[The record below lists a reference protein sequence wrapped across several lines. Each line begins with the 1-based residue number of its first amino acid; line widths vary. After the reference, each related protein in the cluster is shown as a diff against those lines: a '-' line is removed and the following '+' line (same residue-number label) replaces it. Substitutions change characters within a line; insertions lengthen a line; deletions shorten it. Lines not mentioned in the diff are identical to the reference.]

1 VSHVELLGIISTGVL
16 FALLGPALVVAIVI
30 FWPLSTGESGL
41 ISGLTLGRETR
52 LLLITPLAGAL
63 GGYIH
68 SVTSYVAFLGNR
80 QLKRSWM
87 PWYLLRPMVGM
98 ALAMALYL
106 ALRGGLFASGS
117 DSTAVN
123 GYGVAAISAL
133 AGLFSKQAVDK
144 LREIAETVFKA
155 EQKSEAALGDRLG
168 ESSQG
173 QSGQQ
178 TDAGTR

>member
-1 VSHVELLGIISTGVL
+1 MGIIATGLL
-16 FALLGPALVVAIVI
+16 FAVLGPALVIAIII
-30 FWPLSTGESGL
+30 FWPSGAGDSGL
-41 ISGLTLGRETR
+41 LTGLTLSRETR
-52 LLLITPLAGAL
+52 LLLVTPLAGAL

-87 PWYLLRPMVGM
+87 AWYLLRPMIGM

-106 ALRGGLFASGS
+106 ALRGGLFATGS
-117 DSTAVN
+117 DSTAVT

-144 LREIAETVFKA
+144 LREIAETVFKSG
-155 EQKSEAALGDRLG
+155 QQNEAALSDRLG
-168 ESSQG
+168 QADASRSD
-173 QSGQQ
+173 Q
-178 TDAGTR
+178 TDGGAR